1 VRRSRRREGGGL
13 AHQERAAARWH
24 ALGNVYVVTD
34 ETELTPER
42 ARELARGA
50 DGVVEVLG
58 HTDNSVD
65 VRIWNPDGSTAEMS
79 GNATRIAARWLAAS
93 TGANGVSVRVGPRAV
108 HARMLGG
115 DEVEQDLGEVVVGEQ
130 EAIEG
135 IRFTPVDVGNPHAVV
150 VGDPEDL
157 PALGPRL
164 ETHPRFPGRTNVQV
178 ARVDGPGVVTAR
190 VWERGV
196 GETAASGTSA
206 VAVAAATHQKGDVTV
221 RFPGGDLL
229 VRLAGGRASL
239 VGPAAPLRVPRQV
252 LVYVHRA
259 GPEFLLLERIP
270 ENGGFWQGVT
280 GAPEWG
286 ESDDAAALREL
297 REETGLDAVPR
308 PIGFRY
314 DLRPGEPA
322 QGGRWRELYGP
333 GVDAVPEEV
342 YEVEAPHDWK
352 PTIDRREHTAY
363 RWCLLDEALALLS
376 WEDNK
381 RGLEAVARS
390 LPG

>member
-1 VRRSRRREGGGL
+1 VRRSRRREEGG
-13 AHQERAAARWH
+13 QAARWH
-24 ALGNVYVVTD
+24 ALGNVYVVTE
-34 ETELTPER
+34 ETGLTPER
-42 ARELARGA
+42 ARELARTA

-58 HTDNSVD
+58 RTDDSVD
-65 VRIWNPDGSTAEMS
+65 VRIWNPDGSVAEMS

-93 TGANGVSVRVGPRAV
+93 TGADTVTVRVGARSV
-108 HARMLGG
+108 RARMLGG
-115 DEVEQDLGEVVVGEQ
+115 NEVEQDLGEVAVGEH
-130 EAIEG
+130 EEVDG
-135 IRFTPVDVGNPHAVV
+135 IGFTPVDVGNPHAVV
-150 VGDPEDL
+150 VGNPDDL
-157 PALGPRL
+157 PTVGPRL
-164 ETHPRFPGRTNVQV
+164 ETHPRFPDRTNVQI
-178 ARVDGPGVVTAR
+178 ARVDGPGLVTAR

-206 VAVAAATHQKGDVTV
+206 VAVAAATHADGDVTV
-221 RFPGGDLL
+221 RFPGGELL
-229 VRLAGGRASL
+229 VRLAAGRASL

-280 GAPEWG
+280 GAPLWG
-286 ESDDAAALREL
+286 ESDDDAARREV
-297 REETGLDAVPR
+297 REETGLVAAPHPV
-308 PIGFRY
+308 GFRY
-314 DLRPGEPA
+314 DLRPGKPA

-333 GVDAVPEEV
+333 GIDAVPEEV
-342 YEVEAPHDWK
+342 YEVEAPSGWE

-363 RWCLLDEALALLS
+363 RWCLLDEALDLLS

-390 LPG
+390 LSG

>member
-1 VRRSRRREGGGL
+1 MQTQHGQLLQSESL
-13 AHQERAAARWH
+13 AHCSRSAQP
-24 ALGNVYVVTD
+24 V
-34 ETELTPER
+34 P
-42 ARELARGA
+42 
-50 DGVVEVLG
+50 
-58 HTDNSVD
+58 
-65 VRIWNPDGSTAEMS
+65 
-79 GNATRIAARWLAAS
+79 
-93 TGANGVSVRVGPRAV
+93 
-108 HARMLGG
+108 
-115 DEVEQDLGEVVVGEQ
+115 
-130 EAIEG
+130 G
-135 IRFTPVDVGNPHAVV
+135 I
-150 VGDPEDL
+150 
-157 PALGPRL
+157 
-164 ETHPRFPGRTNVQV
+164 ETHPRFPNRTNVQI
-178 ARVDGPGVVTAR
+178 ARVDAPGVVTAR

-206 VAVAAATHQKGDVTV
+206 VAVAAATHRKGDVTV

-314 DLRPGEPA
+314 DLHPGEPP